1 MCETP
6 STEILQLSMNN
17 PIVHALLNY
26 WERGDLTYVEALERI
41 AVALARV
48 NDEQRQQLVA
58 VLERSSAPCVP
69 CRW

>member
-6 STEILQLSMNN
+6 STEIVQLSMNN

-41 AVALARV
+41 AVALVRV
-48 NDEQRQQLVA
+48 NDEQRSQLF
-58 VLERSSAPCVP
+58 LI
-69 CRW
+69 